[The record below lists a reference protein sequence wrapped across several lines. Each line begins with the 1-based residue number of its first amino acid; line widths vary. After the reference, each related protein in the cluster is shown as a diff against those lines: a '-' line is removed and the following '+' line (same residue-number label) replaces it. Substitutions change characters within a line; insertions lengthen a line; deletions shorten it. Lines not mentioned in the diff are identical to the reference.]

1 MYVALGEE
9 ALAAKLIA
17 ASRDKA
23 GVDLAE
29 VIVRYELKRY
39 QLYLESVGKM
49 TKALKDMILG
59 TVEAQHGNEFVSG
72 VSGTRNLG
80 YAAAFRRMC
89 QSREF
94 SFEAANPRHEHEWED
109 LKQTRIP

>member
-49 TKALKDMILG
+49 TKALKDLILG
-59 TVEAQHGNEFVSG
+59 AVEAQHRNEFCFG
-72 VSGTRNLG
+72 E
-80 YAAAFRRMC
+80 C
-89 QSREF
+89 PERE
-94 SFEAANPRHEHEWED
+94 
-109 LKQTRIP
+109 I